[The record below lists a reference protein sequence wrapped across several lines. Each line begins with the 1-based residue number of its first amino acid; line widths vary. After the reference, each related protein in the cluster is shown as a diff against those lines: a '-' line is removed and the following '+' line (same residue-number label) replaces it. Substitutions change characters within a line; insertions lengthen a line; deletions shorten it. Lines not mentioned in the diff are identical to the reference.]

1 MSMENIAGARKPAKR
16 EDEHTVA
23 GEHRMMRR
31 ADREVTDPERIAAI
45 IAACD
50 IVEVAYA
57 DAEGLTIV
65 PLNFGFDYEYD
76 EATGKLTLWF
86 HSAPHGRKLDAIRAA
101 ADGRLPVAF
110 TMQTDCEVVAGRTT
124 CNWGEAFKSIVGNG
138 TASIIDDLDE
148 ARQGLALL
156 MKQQAGMEHAEF
168 TDQQVRAVTVWKVEA
183 DYLTAKVREKPQ
195 PHTH

>member
-1 MSMENIAGARKPAKR
+1 MVTRRN
-16 EDEHTVA
+16 DERTVA
-23 GEHRMMRR
+23 GRHRMMRR
-31 ADREVTDPERIAAI
+31 ADREVTEPQQIDAI
-45 IAACD
+45 IATCK
-50 IVEVAYA
+50 IVSLAYT
-57 DAEGLTIV
+57 DAESNHLT
-65 PLNFGFDYEYD
+65 LYFHGS
-76 EATGKLTLWF
+76 ATG
-86 HSAPHGRKLDAIRAA
+86 RKMDAVKAA
-101 ADGRLPVAF
+101 NNALPMAF
-110 TMQTDCEVVAGRTT
+110 EMATDCEVVEGRTL